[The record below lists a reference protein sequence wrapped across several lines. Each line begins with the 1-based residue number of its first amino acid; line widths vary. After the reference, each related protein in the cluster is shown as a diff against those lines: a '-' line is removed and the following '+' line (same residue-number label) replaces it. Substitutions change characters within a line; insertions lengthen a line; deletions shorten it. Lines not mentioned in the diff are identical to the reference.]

1 MKRIAKTVVL
11 GLFLSVTFLFI
22 AASDGFSEEYESL
35 IGLQSVKAVFDVRK
49 GDLKSVASMFNL
61 IHDTYR
67 DKSIRAV
74 SKKPEFA
81 IVLSG
86 PAVRFVSKNWKG
98 FELKEQKDLDRIA
111 VKIADMSKDGI
122 TIEICSIAAKVFNV
136 EASSILP
143 GIKHVHN
150 GWISLIGYQSNGYS
164 LIPVY

>member
-11 GLFLSVTFLFI
+11 GLFFSVTFLFI

-67 DKSIRAV
+67 DKSILAV

-86 PAVRFVSKNWKG
+86 PAVSFVSKNWKG

-111 VKIADMSKDGI
+111 VKIAAMSKDGI
-122 TIEICSIAAKVFNV
+122 KIEICSLAAKVFNV